1 MNLHFLVN
9 ISSDTENLY
18 GIRFFSSFFGDDVS
32 CNVTLFHICRLD
44 SNDASGTLLEAW
56 QNPEDKVEGNLT
68 VGAKKALD
76 KAKRDIQRNHVNI
89 NEMKTKSVKERYGK
103 VKDILGESSQGLYDA
118 MILGRRAT
126 YALQWLFDRPADEIP
141 LALINDTT
149 LNCPLWVCAEPEYGR
164 KNVLLCVDG
173 GESSYRAAD
182 HVGYVLSQARQHTV
196 TVFHATAADSGSDG
210 IFART
215 VDILVGQGVEK
226 ERIHTKKS
234 WSVSPATT
242 ILSEKNA
249 GRYAAVA
256 VGLEGNSGG
265 FLARIGAQGGTTA
278 ALIKKISKASLWCV
292 P

>member
-1 MNLHFLVN
+1 MNLHFLIN

-18 GIRFFSSFFGDDVS
+18 GIRFFSSFFSSDVS
-32 CNVTLFHICRLD
+32 CDVTLFHICRLD
-44 SNDASGTLLEAW
+44 SNDASEALLEAW

-76 KAKRDIQRNHVNI
+76 KAKRDLQRNGVNI
-89 NEMKTKSVKERYGK
+89 NQMKTKSVKERYGK
-103 VKDILGESSQGLYDA
+103 VKDILGESSRGLYDA

-141 LALINDTT
+141 LALVHDTS
-149 LNCPLWVCAEPEYGR
+149 LSCPLWVCTEPEAGR

-173 GESSYRAAD
+173 SESSYRAAD
-182 HVGYVLSQARQHTV
+182 HVGYVLSQAGQHHV
-196 TVFHATAADSGSDG
+196 TVFHAAAVDSDSDE
-210 IFART
+210 IFARA
-215 VDILVGQGVEK
+215 VDILSGQGVEK

-234 WSVSPATT
+234 WSISPAAS
-242 ILSEKNA
+242 ILSEKNS

-256 VGLEGNSGG
+256 VGLEGTSGG
-265 FLARIGAQGGTTA
+265 FLTRVGTQGGTTA